1 MFGCRLW
8 PVVCVVAVLGL
19 AACNVPA
26 TPQPMP
32 TVRISEPT
40 QGSTVLLNTEVP
52 VRIEYTGPDLAQVYL
67 WINGQRTGMLPLQPG
82 GADAAIL
89 WTPFE
94 TGNHI
99 LYLEARD
106 REDKV
111 IARSDIVS
119 VRVQEPA
126 SALMPTVMPA
136 PEAAALP
143 MFPPAEAAPPTPAQA
158 LTPESALE
166 STPEPTAQLAQEQ
179 PTAALASPTP
189 PSPPAATPLATPV
202 PGLTVVAEWVN
213 LRAGPGTVYDLLGR
227 LVQGQAARVTGKS
240 SDGQWWRISADG
252 KVAWVSAQYVQA
264 NDAAAGVA
272 VVQAPPTPLPSPTAA
287 PAGPAVTEPAS
298 AATTPTSASTSVA
311 SAHDCNPSNPF
322 WAATLNNAPDYTFCT
337 PVPFEFVPNA
347 SPDPD
352 EMVIRWHIY
361 GDIVDL
367 ELRID
372 PSDDA
377 CGRGSTGLR
386 QKVNFKEDNFRINR
400 RFWPPGGY
408 KIGLFATLSDG
419 RVQDWG
425 ELHFCGK

>member
-1 MFGCRLW
+1 M
-8 PVVCVVAVLGL
+8 
-19 AACNVPA
+19 
-26 TPQPMP
+26 
-32 TVRISEPT
+32 RISEPT
-40 QGSTVLLNTEVP
+40 QGSTVLLNTEVR
-52 VRIEYTGPDLAQVYL
+52 VRIEYAGPDFVQVYL
-67 WINGQRTGMLPLQPG
+67 WINGRRMGMLPMQPG
-82 GADAAIL
+82 DADAAIL
-89 WTPFE
+89 WTPAE

-106 REDKV
+106 REDNV
-111 IARSDIVS
+111 VARSDIVS
-119 VRVQEPA
+119 VQVQEPSPA
-126 SALMPTVMPA
+126 IIPTVMPA
-136 PEAAALP
+136 PEATAP
-143 MFPPAEAAPPTPAQA
+143 PVSPPAAVSPTPA
-158 LTPESALE
+158 ESL
-166 STPEPTAQLAQEQ
+166 TPEPTAQ
-179 PTAALASPTP
+179 
-189 PSPPAATPLATPV
+189 ATPAPD
-202 PGLTVVAEWVN
+202 LTVVAEWVN

-227 LVQGQAARVTGKS
+227 LVQGQTARVTGKS
-240 SDGQWWRISADG
+240 SDGQWWQISADG
-252 KVAWVSAQYVQA
+252 KVAWVSAKYVQA
-264 NDAAAGVA
+264 NDAAAEVA
-272 VVQAPPTPLPSPTAA
+272 IVQAPPTPLPSPTAA
-287 PAGPAVTEPAS
+287 SAGPAVTELTLAS
-298 AATTPTSASTSVA
+298 ITPTSAPTPVA
-311 SAHDCNPSNPF
+311 PAHDCNPSNPF

-347 SPDPD
+347 SSDPD

-361 GDIVDL
+361 GDIIDL